1 MFRSA
6 LRVEE
11 IDTDCANLRA
21 SGVEVV
27 GPKAYNLAGT
37 KVGDMKIA
45 FVTDP
50 DGVLAELIER
60 PAKLFRRP

>member
-1 MFRSA
+1 M
-6 LRVEE
+6 RVED
-11 IDTDCANLRA
+11 IAAACAQLVA
-21 SGVEVV
+21 DGVEVV
-27 GPKAYNLAGT
+27 GPKTYKLAGT

-60 PAKLFRRP
+60 PAKLFR